1 LTRDVRVAR
10 RYDDGPRERRRV
22 RFLGATWGP
31 GAFDNDDALDGLSEQ
46 DTTARRQ
53 VLERIFREAREYP
66 ENLNFTLGVA
76 EVVAAAAVVAAGPA
90 SRRGRRA

>member
-1 LTRDVRVAR
+1 L
-10 RYDDGPRERRRV
+10 
-22 RFLGATWGP
+22 
-31 GAFDNDDALDGLSEQ
+31 LDGLSEQ